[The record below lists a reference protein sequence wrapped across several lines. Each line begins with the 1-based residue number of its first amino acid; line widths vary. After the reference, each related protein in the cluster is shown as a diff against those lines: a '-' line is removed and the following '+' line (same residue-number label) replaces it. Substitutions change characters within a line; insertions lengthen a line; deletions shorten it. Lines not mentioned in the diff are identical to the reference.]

1 VKKNNTEKKDRGGL
15 VNYWNKLNE
24 GGKTKPEKKA
34 VSTTY
39 KPDKFLSTKTR
50 YESDGKKKKSW
61 IGSLFGSK
69 TEKQKE
75 KQIAKTEN
83 ESKPANE
90 KAKTRDQKPSLT
102 KKEIEEYL
110 SHNYEN
116 RSGKSEVIKVEN
128 VFKDFILGETVIN
141 ILKDV
146 SFSVNQGDFVMLVGP
161 SGCGK
166 STLLHAIYGLEEPT
180 SGKVFIEDLDIWN
193 ENKNWRADFRNRY
206 IGFIPQQAFWI
217 KSFSV
222 IENLA
227 MPATIKGES
236 FGSAM
241 ERAAKLI
248 QLVNMEHR
256 ADNRPFDLSGGE
268 QQKIAMARSLL
279 LNPKFIIADEP
290 TGNLD
295 RKSGEEIMDLFKEF
309 NEKFNITILMVTHN
323 ADQYKYA
330 NRLVQM
336 EDGVIVK
343 K

>member
-1 VKKNNTEKKDRGGL
+1 VKNSKIKQKSKSPL
-15 VNYWNKLNE
+15 MNYWQKL
-24 GGKTKPEKKA
+24 GAKPKTELAEESDVQHKPN
-34 VSTTY
+34 
-39 KPDKFLSTKTR
+39 KFLSTGTR
-50 YESDGKKKKSW
+50 YESDGKKKNPWLK
-61 IGSLFGSK
+61 SLFGVKPKSQPEAPKIIPNTDEK
-69 TEKQKE
+69 TARPKE
-75 KQIAKTEN
+75 PKSQ
-83 ESKPANE
+83 
-90 KAKTRDQKPSLT
+90 LT

-110 SHNYEN
+110 SHNYEG
-116 RSGKSEVIKVEN
+116 RSGKSEIIRVEN
-128 VFKDFILGETVIN
+128 VFKDFVLGETVIK

-146 SFSVNQGDFVMLVGP
+146 SISVNQGDFAMLVGP

-180 SGKVFIEDLDIWN
+180 SGKIFIEEQDIWN

-222 IENLA
+222 LENLA

-236 FGSAM
+236 FSSAM

-295 RKSGEEIMDLFKEF
+295 QKSGEEIMELFKEF
-309 NEKFNITILMVTHN
+309 NERFNITILMVTHN
-323 ADQYKYA
+323 PDQYSYA

-336 EDGVIVK
+336 VDGVIVK